1 MAETRPVLAPGPPGH
16 PWGPCASRPW
26 DKNTP
31 AGTRPRCANRAAEP
45 AGGACLGWH
54 LRPRLATHPAAGT
67 SGVWGKAQQ
76 LLVRT
81 RPGGAERLPGASCVS
96 HLGPPS
102 CPDWPGASLRKTPS
116 SGVGANRAVS
126 SPQASGASWATAG
139 HRPVGASR
147 LGADG
152 GQLPG
157 TDGDRPAPGSVCR
170 RDESSPGRGSSS
182 RPAVGS
188 AEPCVAE
195 LALLCVRCAPGA
207 VAAPLNSVGCHLDS
221 EP

>member
-1 MAETRPVLAPGPPGH
+1 MAPSPAAGHPPG
-16 PWGPCASRPW
+16 RW
-26 DKNTP
+26 DLRGLGEGAAAARQDQ
-31 AGTRPRCANRAAEP
+31 AGRGRAA
-45 AGGACLGWH
+45 AGGQ
-54 LRPRLATHPAAGT
+54 LRLPPGASFLPRLARCFP
-67 SGVWGKAQQ
+67 KKD
-76 LLVRT
+76 
-81 RPGGAERLPGASCVS
+81 PE
-96 HLGPPS
+96 
-102 CPDWPGASLRKTPS
+102 LR
-116 SGVGANRAVS
+116 VGAHRAVS

-170 RDESSPGRGSSS
+170 RDASSPGRGSSS

-195 LALLCVRCAPGA
+195 LALLCVRCAPRGGRSFELGGLSSGLGA
-207 VAAPLNSVGCHLDS
+207 VTLAGRLSRCVLVFFFKPFWRFISSQERPNQMSHGRY
-221 EP
+221 